1 MLNTRIRAL
10 AAKDLQLHWRAI
22 VTSQLAIVGVIL
34 LGKAMR
40 PHGRPAELAVL
51 VFTLNYLLAGYWGE
65 WLVSR
70 EKGKGTVAWLRSL
83 PVTDFDLVTSK
94 LVAQA
99 FCIVSLWALSS
110 GLSLWDFFFPR
121 LMATWAVVLL
131 AILTFGAL
139 SLTCRWRF
147 RQKAGQVLPFALA
160 AGLIVP
166 FVLARRW
173 GADVPRQLE
182 ALWTHGGGKAAV
194 ALALVVCY
202 LAIWWGTLAWIRRSD
217 TSRLVE

>member
-22 VTSQLAIVGVIL
+22 VTSQLAIISLIL
-34 LGKAMR
+34 LARAM
-40 PHGRPAELAVL
+40 RPAELPAQL
-51 VFTLNYLLAGYWGE
+51 LGFVFSLNFLLAGYWGD
-65 WLVSR
+65 WFVSR
-70 EKGKGTVAWLRSL
+70 EKVKGTVAWLRSL

-99 FCIVSLWALSS
+99 FCIVSLWVFSS
-110 GLSLWDFFFPR
+110 GLVLRDFFFPR
-121 LMATWAVVLL
+121 LMATWAVLL
-131 AILTFGAL
+131 LTILAFGAL
-139 SLTCRWRF
+139 SLACRWRF
-147 RQKAGQVLPFALA
+147 HQKAGQVLPFALVFV
-160 AGLIVP
+160 LFTP
-166 FVLARRW
+166 FVLAGRS
-173 GADVPRQLE
+173 GSDVPRQLE
-182 ALWTHGGGKAAV
+182 ALWNHAGGKAAA